1 MADHA
6 SGHATQPYWIYPAV
20 WGALIVLTVVTVLV
34 AGIELGGWNVPMAI
48 AIATVKAALV
58 ALFFMHLRFEGRWI
72 WGFAVFSVFL
82 LFPLIVLTVTDAL
95 LKLAR

>member
-1 MADHA
+1 MADPA
-6 SGHATQPYWIYPAV
+6 SGHSTQPYWIYPAV
-20 WGALIVLTVVTVLV
+20 WGTLIVLTVLTVLV
-34 AGIELGGWNVPMAI
+34 AGVDLGGWNVPMAI

-58 ALFFMHLRFEGRWI
+58 ALFFMHLRFEGRWV

-82 LFPLIVLTVTDAL
+82 LFPLIILTVTDAL